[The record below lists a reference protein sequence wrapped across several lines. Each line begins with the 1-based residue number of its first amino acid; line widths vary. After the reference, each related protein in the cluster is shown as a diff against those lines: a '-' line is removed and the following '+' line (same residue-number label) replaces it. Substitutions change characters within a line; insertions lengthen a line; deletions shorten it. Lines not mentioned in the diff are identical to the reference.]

1 MPTPIGNLGDMTY
14 RAVEVLKTVDLIAAE
29 DTRTS
34 LKLLKHYDIKKKLIS
49 YHKFN
54 ERKQSDNI
62 ITLLNEGR
70 NVAIIT
76 DAGTPGISDPAE
88 IIVKIAIKKDIQV
101 CCLPG
106 STALIPALAASG
118 LNTDKFTFAGFLPVK
133 KKERTKLLS
142 DLEKLS
148 HTIVLYESSHRIK
161 DTIKELSGIFT
172 ERQFVI
178 AREIS
183 KIYETYYR
191 GTFDDI
197 SFIDDIETRGEFVIL
212 VKGKKEQEL
221 TDDEV
226 LKLLKKHNSAKT
238 TLTEL
243 VHTVTTLTGIN
254 RNRIYKLALKLKKKN
269 E

>member
-34 LKLLKHYDIKKKLIS
+34 QKLLKHYDIKNILIS

-54 ERKQSDNI
+54 ERKQSDSI
-62 ITLLNEGR
+62 IALLAEGR

-88 IIVKIAIKKDIQV
+88 IIVKIAIEKNIQV

-106 STALIPALAASG
+106 ATALIPALAASG
-118 LNTDKFTFAGFLPVK
+118 LNTDKFTFVGFLPVK

-142 DLEKLS
+142 DIEKLP
-148 HTIVLYESSHRIK
+148 HTVVLYESSHRIK
-161 DTIKELSGIFT
+161 DTINELSGIFK
-172 ERQFVI
+172 ERSFVI
-178 AREIS
+178 AREVS
-183 KIYETYYR
+183 KLYETYYR

-197 SFIDDIETRGEFVIL
+197 VFIDDIETRGEFVIL
-212 VKGKKEQEL
+212 VEGKKAIEL

-226 LKLLKKHNSAKT
+226 IKLIKKHHSSKT